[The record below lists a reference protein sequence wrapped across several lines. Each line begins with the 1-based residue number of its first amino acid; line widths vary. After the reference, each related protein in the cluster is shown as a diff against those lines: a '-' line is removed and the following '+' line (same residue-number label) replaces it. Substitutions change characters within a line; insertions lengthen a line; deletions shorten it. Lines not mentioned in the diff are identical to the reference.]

1 MQLARPGSS
10 CAVAARCGGNA
21 MASEDFDPVRM
32 LTALQEAG
40 VRFVLVG
47 GMAAILHGD
56 VGVTIDID
64 IVPEREPENLDRLAI
79 ALRTLRARIRAS
91 GEPEG
96 LPFDCSS
103 AFFRNLAPDSIL
115 NLTTQ
120 AGDLDLTFRPSG
132 TEGYADLRRDAVEI
146 EAEDGV
152 RILVASLA
160 DVIRSKEAAG
170 REKDR
175 VALPRLRRLLDR
187 TRTEGPEDAGR

>member
-1 MQLARPGSS
+1 
-10 CAVAARCGGNA
+10 

-32 LTALQEAG
+32 LAALREAD

-56 VGVTIDID
+56 VGVTIDLD
-64 IVPEREPENLDRLAI
+64 VVPEREPENLDRLAG
-79 ALRTLRARIRAS
+79 ALGSLGARIRT
-91 GEPEG
+91 EG
-96 LPFDCSS
+96 VPKGLAFDCSGG
-103 AFFRNLAPDSIL
+103 FLRNLAPDSIL
-115 NLTTQ
+115 NLTTR

-132 TEGYADLRRDAVEI
+132 TEGYADLRRDAIEI
-146 EAEDGV
+146 EAAEGV

-175 VALPRLRRLLDR
+175 IVLPRLRRLLDR
-187 TRTEGPEDAGR
+187 IDSEEPDGSSA

>member
-1 MQLARPGSS
+1 MRLARPGSR
-10 CAVAARCGGNA
+10 CAVAAPYGARA
-21 MASEDFDPVRM
+21 VASQDFDPVRM
-32 LTALQEAG
+32 LAALREAD

-56 VGVTIDID
+56 VGVTIDLD
-64 IVPEREPENLDRLAI
+64 VVPEREPENLDRLAG
-79 ALRTLRARIRAS
+79 ALRTLGARIRSEGAR
-91 GEPEG
+91 EG
-96 LPFDCSS
+96 LTFDCSGR
-103 AFFRNLAPDSIL
+103 FLRNLGPDSIL

-132 TEGYADLRRDAVEI
+132 TEGYADLRRDAIEI
-146 EAEDGV
+146 EAAEGV

-175 VALPRLRRLLDR
+175 IVLPRLRRLLDR
-187 TRTEGPEDAGR
+187 IESEEPGGSSG

>member
-1 MQLARPGSS
+1 
-10 CAVAARCGGNA
+10 VA
-21 MASEDFDPVRM
+21 SQDFDPVR
-32 LTALQEAG
+32 LLGALRDAD

-56 VGVTIDID
+56 VGVTVDLD
-64 IVPEREPENLDRLAI
+64 VVPEREPENLDRLAG
-79 ALRTLRARIRAS
+79 ALRALGARIRS
-91 GEPEG
+91 EGEPEG
-96 LPFDCSS
+96 LAFDCSGS
-103 AFFRNLAPDSIL
+103 FLSNLGPDSML

-132 TEGYADLRRDAVEI
+132 TEGYADLRRDAIEI
-146 EAEDGV
+146 EAAEGV

-175 VALPRLRRLLDR
+175 VVLPRLRRLLDR
-187 TRTEGPEDAGR
+187 IESGKPGGSSD